1 MSADTPTHLWA
12 LLGVPGVLALCAVLA
27 AVLHRRSLAFV
38 YPVCIG
44 AAGAACLI
52 EAYSLFT
59 AREATLHL
67 PLGLPSIGVT
77 LRLDALSAY
86 FGLIVNIGVVAAAV
100 YGLGFDRKELSGRV
114 EPFFPAFAAAMNLVL
129 LADDAFSFLFCWE
142 LMSLT
147 SWALVVSRHQDA
159 DCRKAG
165 HIYLIM
171 ALIGT
176 MALLFAFG
184 GMAGAAG
191 GYAFDMIRSHHLD
204 TLGSGLVLAA
214 ALVGTG
220 SKAGL
225 MPLHAWLP
233 LAHPVA
239 PSHVSALMSGV
250 MTKVAVYAIVRIVFD
265 LLGEPVWWWSVPF
278 IAIGAATAVG
288 GLLYAILDEEL
299 KRVLAF
305 STVENIG
312 IIFVGIGLALA
323 FKTTNL
329 PAAAAVAM
337 AGALL
342 HAINHS
348 WFKSL
353 LFLGAGAVLH
363 ATGRKDF
370 DGLGGLIHR
379 MPQTTFYFL
388 VGALAISAL
397 PPLNGFVSEW
407 LLFQSVLAGPQMP
420 EPVLRFLSPAVG
432 ALLALAAGLAAACF
446 VRVFGIVFLS
456 RPRSLAAANAVEA
469 PAVQRGAMAL
479 LATLCIMGGLFGSV
493 MVSAIAPL
501 LAKLIGVELP
511 EQQPGRHPSRW
522 RRSVRCAVST
532 MHRSLR
538 CSLRF
543 RRSDSTVRALD
554 IQPPGAARPG
564 LGLRLSG
571 TLLGRTIFRIELQP
585 TAATGL
591 WPHLLRGGG
600 DGRHAGARRHA
611 PRELA
616 VHLKDY
622 IWRWLYALPAAGIGA
637 IASHLNFLQ
646 FLTIRRYLVLMFS
659 ALIMLLLINVMKIL
673 MPAALQAFAGQLV
686 QMFLVLLIAP
696 AAARITRQVKARLM
710 RRRGARSCKV
720 TGTS

>member
-38 YPVCIG
+38 YPVCIA

-147 SWALVVSRHQDA
+147 SWALVVSRHEDA

-225 MPLHAWLP
+225 MPLQAWLP

-501 LAKLIGVELP
+501 LTKLIGVELP
-511 EQQPGRHPSRW
+511 
-522 RRSVRCAVST
+522 
-532 MHRSLR
+532 
-538 CSLRF
+538 
-543 RRSDSTVRALD
+543 
-554 IQPPGAARPG
+554 GAAAGPTPFSLAPFGPVRSIYDAPIIALFVAISASLTALFVHWISNRRVRRGPAWDCGYPEPSPAAQYSASSFSQPLRRVYGRISFGAVETVDMPAPGDMRPA
-564 LGLRLSG
+564 
-571 TLLGRTIFRIELQP
+571 I
-585 TAATGL
+585 
-591 WPHLLRGGG
+591 
-600 DGRHAGARRHA
+600 
-611 PRELA
+611 LA

-622 IWRWLYALPAAGIGA
+622 IWRWLYAVPAAGIGA
-637 IASHLNFLQ
+637 IAGYLNFLQ
-646 FLTIRRYLVLMFS
+646 FLTIRRYLVLMFT
-659 ALIMLLLINVMKIL
+659 ALIMLLLINVM
-673 MPAALQAFAGQLV
+673 
-686 QMFLVLLIAP
+686 
-696 AAARITRQVKARLM
+696 
-710 RRRGARSCKV
+710 RS
-720 TGTS
+720 